1 MSKEKP
7 IALSIIATDE
17 TAFER
22 ACLASGTTA
31 EDAAACVVKR
41 SGGLVFINTSS
52 PSAPSMIRTVNGN
65 QAKEPKGLG
74 DIVADGLSAIG
85 ITKERVSKIA
95 GRDCGCKKRQEAL
108 NRLGKSVTDFLKGG
122 TDADKLDNQES

>member
-1 MSKEKP
+1 MNKKVAYSV
-7 IALSIIATDE
+7 IATPE
-17 TAFER
+17 EMFER
-22 ACLASGTTA
+22 ACRASGTTA
-31 EDAAACVVKR
+31 EAAAACVIKR

-52 PSAPSMIRTVNGN
+52 PSAPSIIRTATGEP
-65 QAKEPKGLG
+65 QKEPKGLG
-74 DIVADGLSAIG
+74 DLVADGLSAIG

-122 TDADKLDNQES
+122 TDGDKLDDRTH